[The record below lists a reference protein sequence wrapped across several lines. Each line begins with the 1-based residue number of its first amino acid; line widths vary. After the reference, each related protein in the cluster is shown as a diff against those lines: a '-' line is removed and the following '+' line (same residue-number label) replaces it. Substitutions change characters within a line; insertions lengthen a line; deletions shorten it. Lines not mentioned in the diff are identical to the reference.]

1 MLAPLTVAIVLLA
14 NPVEHISNGG
24 LQNHNPGLD
33 SIGLSFVI
41 LMGGHAGLWHRAT
54 FRIADR
60 CTGDSIE

>member
-41 LMGGHAGLWHRAT
+41 LMGGHAGP
-54 FRIADR
+54 
-60 CTGDSIE
+60 